1 MKLPFVRRATAD
13 ALRDKLARAEKDLA
27 TQAVSAEAKD
37 GEAQRLTGE
46 LNEARLAREAAMAA
60 YEVANSRANG
70 AQAQVDELQT
80 RLRALQEQ
88 PDAGEPDEVEPV
100 VEDRDYA
107 FTFLNL
113 VLPQFANVI
122 AQNDGVL
129 PDDHYEALSNYVNGA
144 SRYGLNDAEVEEIR
158 VRHGLP
164 MPVFQ
169 RAKDFVP
176 RGLPAGAA

>member
-13 ALRDKLARAEKDLA
+13 ALRDKLARAANEIA
-27 TQAVSAEAKD
+27 AQAASVEAKD
-37 GEAQRLTGE
+37 GEVVRLTGE

-70 AQAQVDELQT
+70 AQVQVNELQT
-80 RLRALQEQ
+80 RLRVLQEQ
-88 PDAGEPDEVEPV
+88 SGAGEPDVGEPV
-100 VEDRDYA
+100 MEDRDYA

-129 PDDHYEALSNYVNGA
+129 PDDHYEALSNYVKGA

-169 RAKDFVP
+169 RAKAFVP
-176 RGLPAGAA
+176 RRLPAGAA